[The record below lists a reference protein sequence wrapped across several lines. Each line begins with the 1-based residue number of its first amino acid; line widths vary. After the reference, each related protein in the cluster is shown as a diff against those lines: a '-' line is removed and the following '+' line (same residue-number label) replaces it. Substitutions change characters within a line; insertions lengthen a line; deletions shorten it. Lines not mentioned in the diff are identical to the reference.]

1 MIQRRDVVSAG
12 LWGATAMAS
21 PAFGQALSARPIQ
34 IVVPVAVG
42 GGTDLLARTLGQK
55 LSEVLGQTVLID
67 NKLGAGG
74 NIGAEFVM
82 KAKPDGQTLLITPGT
97 IATNVAAY
105 RKLPYDLTKDFQAI
119 TLIGQTPSVLVV
131 HPGVKANTVK
141 EFAQLL
147 RSQPGI
153 LNFGSAGT
161 GSPHHLHSEFFNQLI
176 GAKSNHIPY
185 KGQSQAMNDLL
196 GGQIQYLF
204 SPLQNA
210 LQQIQQGRVRALGV
224 ASAQRSTHLPNVPTF
239 IELGYKEMDLVHW
252 FAVLAPANMPTAILQ
267 KLSAAFAKIGNQ
279 AETKDKLTALGF
291 ETRFTNPAQTMDFM
305 RAELVRWA
313 RVAAYAG
320 IQPE

>member
-1 MIQRRDVVSAG
+1 MIQRRTVVSAG
-12 LWGATAMAS
+12 LLGAAHIAV
-21 PAFGQALSARPIQ
+21 PAWAETYPSRPIQ
-34 IVVPVAVG
+34 MVVPVAVG

-55 LSEVLGQTVLID
+55 VSELLGQPVVVD

-82 KAKPDGQTLLITPGT
+82 KAKADGHTLLLTPGT

-105 RKLPYDLTKDFQAI
+105 RKLPYDLTKDFQAV

-131 HPGVKANTVK
+131 HPSVKANTVK

-147 RSQPGI
+147 RSQPGV

-252 FAVLAPANMPTAILQ
+252 FAVLAPANLPPAILQ
-267 KLSAAFAKIGNQ
+267 KLYAAFAKVGNQ
-279 AETKDKLTALGF
+279 PETKDKLTQLGF
-291 ETRFTNPAQTMDFM
+291 ETRFTNPTQTMDFM

>member
-1 MIQRRDVVSAG
+1 MIQRRTVLSAG
-12 LWGATAMAS
+12 LLGASITTS
-21 PAFGQALSARPIQ
+21 VFGQALPTRSMQ

-55 LSEVLGQTVLID
+55 VSEVLGQPVVID

-131 HPGVKANTVK
+131 HPSVKANTVK

-161 GSPHHLHSEFFNQLI
+161 GRPHH
-176 GAKSNHIPY
+176 
-185 KGQSQAMNDLL
+185 
-196 GGQIQYLF
+196 
-204 SPLQNA
+204 
-210 LQQIQQGRVRALGV
+210 
-224 ASAQRSTHLPNVPTF
+224 
-239 IELGYKEMDLVHW
+239 
-252 FAVLAPANMPTAILQ
+252 
-267 KLSAAFAKIGNQ
+267 
-279 AETKDKLTALGF
+279 
-291 ETRFTNPAQTMDFM
+291 
-305 RAELVRWA
+305 
-313 RVAAYAG
+313 
-320 IQPE
+320 

>member
-1 MIQRRDVVSAG
+1 MIQRRTVLSAG
-12 LWGATAMAS
+12 LLGASITTS
-21 PAFGQALSARPIQ
+21 VFGQALPTRSMQ

-55 LSEVLGQTVLID
+55 VSEVLGQPVVID

-131 HPGVKANTVK
+131 HPSVKANTVK

-252 FAVLAPANMPTAILQ
+252 FAVLAPANVPPATVQ
-267 KLSAAFAKIGNQ
+267 KLYAAFSKIGNQ
-279 AETKDKLTALGF
+279 ADTKDKLTHLGF
-291 ETRFTNPAQTMDFM
+291 ETRFTNPAETMDFM
-305 RAELVRWA
+305 RSELVRWA

>member
-1 MIQRRDVVSAG
+1 MVQRRDVLSIG
-12 LWGATAMAS
+12 LTGAASLAS
-21 PAFGQALSARPIQ
+21 PAWAQALSDRPIQ

-55 LSEVLGQTVLID
+55 VSEVLNQTVVID

-82 KAKPDGQTLLITPGT
+82 RAKPDGHTLLITPGT

-131 HPGVKANTVK
+131 HPSVKASNVK
-141 EFAQLL
+141 EFAQIL
-147 RSQPGI
+147 RSQPGV

-176 GAKSNHIPY
+176 GGKSNHIPY

-210 LQQIQQGRVRALGV
+210 LQQIQQGRIKALAV
-224 ASAQRSTHLPNVPTF
+224 ASVQRSSHLPQVPTF

-252 FAVLAPANMPTAILQ
+252 FAVLAPANLPKPVLQ
-267 KLSAAFAKIGNQ
+267 KIHGAFAKVGNQ
-279 AETKDKLTALGF
+279 TDTKDKLTNLGF
-291 ETRFTNPAQTMDFM
+291 ETRFTNPEQTMDFM
-305 RAELVRWA
+305 RSELVRWA

>member
-1 MIQRRDVVSAG
+1 
-12 LWGATAMAS
+12 
-21 PAFGQALSARPIQ
+21 
-34 IVVPVAVG
+34 
-42 GGTDLLARTLGQK
+42 
-55 LSEVLGQTVLID
+55 
-67 NKLGAGG
+67 
-74 NIGAEFVM
+74 
-82 KAKPDGQTLLITPGT
+82 
-97 IATNVAAY
+97 
-105 RKLPYDLTKDFQAI
+105 
-119 TLIGQTPSVLVV
+119 
-131 HPGVKANTVK
+131 
-141 EFAQLL
+141 
-147 RSQPGI
+147 
-153 LNFGSAGT
+153 
-161 GSPHHLHSEFFNQLI
+161 
-176 GAKSNHIPY
+176 
-185 KGQSQAMNDLL
+185 MNDLL

-252 FAVLAPANMPTAILQ
+252 FAVLAPANMPPAILQ

>member
-1 MIQRRDVVSAG
+1 
-12 LWGATAMAS
+12 MAS
-21 PAFGQALSARPIQ
+21 PAWAQALSDRPIQ

-55 LSEVLGQTVLID
+55 VSEVLNQTVVID

-82 KAKPDGQTLLITPGT
+82 RAKPDGHTLLITPGT

-131 HPGVKANTVK
+131 HPSVKASNVK
-141 EFAQLL
+141 EFAHIL

-176 GAKSNHIPY
+176 GGKSNHIPY

-210 LQQIQQGRVRALGV
+210 LQQIQQGRVKALAV
-224 ASAQRSTHLPNVPTF
+224 ASAQRSTHLPQVPTF

-252 FAVLAPANMPTAILQ
+252 FAVLAPANLPKPVLQ
-267 KLSAAFAKIGNQ
+267 KIYGAFAKVGNQ
-279 AETKDKLTALGF
+279 VDTKDKLTNLGF
-291 ETRFTNPAQTMDFM
+291 ETRFTNPEQTMDFM
-305 RAELVRWA
+305 RSELVRWA

>member
-1 MIQRRDVVSAG
+1 MIQRRHVVSVG
-12 LWGATAMAS
+12 LWGATSLAA
-21 PAFGQALSARPIQ
+21 PAFGQASSTRPIQ

-82 KAKPDGQTLLITPGT
+82 KAKADGQTLLITPGT

-131 HPGVKANTVK
+131 HPSVKANTVK

-147 RSQPGI
+147 RSQPGV

-224 ASAQRSTHLPNVPTF
+224 ASAQRSTHLPGVPTF
-239 IELGYKEMDLVHW
+239 MELGYKEMDLVHW
-252 FAVLAPANMPTAILQ
+252 FAVLAPANMPPAVLQ
-267 KLSAAFAKIGNQ
+267 KLYAAFAKIGNQ
-279 AETKDKLTALGF
+279 ADTKDKLTALGF
-291 ETRFTNPAQTMDFM
+291 ETRFTNPEQTMDFM

>member
-1 MIQRRDVVSAG
+1 
-12 LWGATAMAS
+12 
-21 PAFGQALSARPIQ
+21 
-34 IVVPVAVG
+34 
-42 GGTDLLARTLGQK
+42 
-55 LSEVLGQTVLID
+55 
-67 NKLGAGG
+67 
-74 NIGAEFVM
+74 
-82 KAKPDGQTLLITPGT
+82 
-97 IATNVAAY
+97 VAAY
-105 RKLPYDLTKDFQAI
+105 RKLPYDLTKDFQPI

-131 HPGVKANTVK
+131 HPSVKANTVK

-176 GAKSNHIPY
+176 GSKSNHIPY

-224 ASAQRSTHLPNVPTF
+224 ASVQRSTHLPNVPTF
-239 IELGYKEMDLVHW
+239 IELGYPEMDLVHW
-252 FAVLAPANMPTAILQ
+252 FAVLAPANLPPAVLQ
-267 KLSAAFAKIGNQ
+267 KLHAAFAKVGNQ
-279 AETKDKLTALGF
+279 AETKDKLTHLGF

-305 RAELVRWA
+305 RSELVRWA

>member
-1 MIQRRDVVSAG
+1 
-12 LWGATAMAS
+12 MAS
-21 PAFGQALSARPIQ
+21 PAWAQALSDRPIQ

-55 LSEVLGQTVLID
+55 VSEVLNQTVVID

-82 KAKPDGQTLLITPGT
+82 RSKPDGHTLLITPGT

-131 HPGVKANTVK
+131 HPSVKASNVK
-141 EFAQLL
+141 EFAQIL
-147 RSQPGI
+147 RSQPGV

-176 GAKSNHIPY
+176 GGKSNHIPY

-210 LQQIQQGRVRALGV
+210 LQQIQQGRIKALAV
-224 ASAQRSTHLPNVPTF
+224 ASVQRSTHLPQVPTF
-239 IELGYKEMDLVHW
+239 IEMGYKEMDLVHW
-252 FAVLAPANMPTAILQ
+252 FAVLAPANLPKPVLQ
-267 KLSAAFAKIGNQ
+267 KIYSAFAKVGNQ
-279 AETKDKLTALGF
+279 PDTKDKLTNLGF
-291 ETRFTNPAQTMDFM
+291 ETRFTNPEQTMDFM
-305 RAELVRWA
+305 RSELVRWA

>member
-1 MIQRRDVVSAG
+1 MIQRRTVLSAG
-12 LWGATAMAS
+12 LLGTSAVTGAV
-21 PAFGQALSARPIQ
+21 FGQALPTRSIQ

-55 LSEVLGQTVLID
+55 VSEVLGQPVVID

-131 HPGVKANTVK
+131 HPSVKANTVR

-147 RSQPGI
+147 RAQPGI
-153 LNFGSAGT
+153 VNFGSAGT

-224 ASAQRSTHLPNVPTF
+224 ASIQRSTHLPNVPTF

-252 FAVLAPANMPTAILQ
+252 FAVLAPANVPPAIVQ
-267 KLSAAFAKIGNQ
+267 KLYAAFSKIGNQ
-279 AETKDKLTALGF
+279 ADTKDKLTNLGF
-291 ETRFTNPAQTMDFM
+291 ETRFTNPAETMDFM
-305 RAELVRWA
+305 RSELVRWA